1 MSDDRREADHAWKL
15 DITKQ
20 LSAAET
26 KIDRLQIETEK
37 QTEKIDELHTTVE
50 TALYGNSSDKGLS
63 NKYFDLVQE
72 LEDLKKM
79 IFKVL
84 PWVALGLIIVGDRLS
99 PLIFDYIYEKTHI
112 KLFYS
117 PVQEFKE
124 EKQTTHIKHYHIF
137 HLIAEAF
144 LFRCHNGLFSFAN
157 RRPTSSIFL
166 VSETCQRRY
175 KSKPD

>member
-1 MSDDRREADHAWKL
+1 MSEDRREADHAWKL

-26 KIDRLQIETEK
+26 KIDRLQVETEK

-50 TALYGNSSDKGLS
+50 TALYGNSADKGLS

-72 LEDLKKM
+72 LESLKTM

-84 PWVALGLIIVGDRLS
+84 PWIALGLIIVGDRLS
-99 PLIFDYIYEKTHI
+99 PLIFDWIYDKTHI
-112 KLFYS
+112 RLFYS

-124 EKQTTHIKHYHIF
+124 EKQTIHVKHYHVYIK
-137 HLIAEAF
+137 
-144 LFRCHNGLFSFAN
+144 
-157 RRPTSSIFL
+157 RPPEQPPETK
-166 VSETCQRRY
+166 SESEEQQ
-175 KSKPD
+175 